1 MFFSLL
7 RKSSSSVSKALFI
20 CCEGVFVGF
29 RVKVLDFWIFFK
41 MHLFIKMG
49 IFVLELEGDG
59 VSMILPEFIF
69 SLW

>member
-1 MFFSLL
+1 M
-7 RKSSSSVSKALFI
+7 LFI
-20 CCEGVFVGF
+20 YGEGVFVSFG
-29 RVKVLDFWIFFK
+29 VKVLDFWIFLK

-59 VSMILPEFIF
+59 MSVVLSEFF